1 MAAQV
6 DAVFRNGN
14 VAVLTGS
21 SSGIGLAV
29 ARKCA
34 SAQMHVVLVDRDQG
48 GLAKAHAEI
57 SALGALSCTEKCCDV
72 SSAEQVALVKKEVLA
87 AHSTV
92 HFLYCNAGTIDGGN
106 ALDSL
111 ASWQCTMGINMWGII
126 QFCQAFIPAML
137 EGKQPGI
144 VVNTGSKQGVTL
156 PPGTKL
162 SYNVSKAAVKAY
174 TEGLQHE
181 LRNIPE
187 CQITAHLMVPAFVY
201 SMLVAKGTRDAQAR
215 AKKEAVLADGGSAED
230 ASKAATDF
238 VQGFDLGDHKF
249 GEHVPEIK
257 PADAWTSDETADFV
271 MRRLREGS
279 FYLVQP
285 EADEHAD
292 GRKTRLRMTWSMN
305 DLLQDRPPMSRWEEG
320 HKRKFEQ
327 FMADGLAAAAT
338 ASSES

>member
-1 MAAQV
+1 M
-6 DAVFRNGN
+6 DAVFCPGK

-34 SAQMHVVLVDRDQG
+34 EAQMHVVLVDRDQG
-48 GLAKAHAEI
+48 GLDRALAEI
-57 SALGALSCTEKCCDV
+57 TTLGARSCVGMRSDV
-72 SSAEQVALVKKEVLA
+72 SQADQVASVKQQVFA
-87 AHSTV
+87 AHPTV
-92 HFLYCNAGTIDGGN
+92 HFLYCNAGTTDGGN
-106 ALDSL
+106 ALESL
-111 ASWQCTMGINMWGII
+111 ASWHCTIGINMWGII
-126 QFCQAFIPAML
+126 HFCQAFIPAMV
-137 EGKQPGI
+137 EAKEPGI

-181 LRNIPE
+181 LRNIPD
-187 CQITAHLMVPAFVY
+187 CQVTAHLMVPAFVY
-201 SMLVAKGTRDAQAR
+201 SMLIPKARRDMQAR
-215 AKKEAVLADGGSAED
+215 SKKEEVLAGGGSNED
-230 ASKAATDF
+230 AEKAAIEF
-238 VQGFDLGDHKF
+238 VRGFDLSDIKF
-249 GEHVPEIK
+249 GEHAPDNK

-292 GRKTRLRMTWSMN
+292 GRKTRLRMTWSMD
-305 DLLQDRPPMSRWEEG
+305 DLLKDRPPMSRWEEG
-320 HKRKFEQ
+320 HKRKFEE
-327 FMADGLAAAAT
+327 FLAGGLAAAEK
-338 ASSES
+338 SES